1 MKKILLLLILGL
13 LTFMACEDKKDE
25 IEDKVDEISPLIGT
39 WEVSNLGEY
48 ANANCSG
55 ALDYT
60 GWVFVQAFGYKIT
73 IVIKE
78 DGTGTMTM
86 IFGEE
91 EEEEALTWDDSK
103 SQICIMGDCLSYK
116 IDGDSFTIDQ
126 PVEAFCSDDDGD
138 QTNHDSQS
146 TCEAAGNAWEEATC
160 SIMIFT
166 KK

>member
-86 IFGEE
+86 IFGDEK
-91 EEEEALTWDDSK
+91 EEEALTWDDSK

>member
-86 IFGEE
+86 ILGDEK
-91 EEEEALTWDDSK
+91 EEEALTWDDSK

>member
-1 MKKILLLLILGL
+1 MKRSILLITLLA
-13 LTFMACEDKKDE
+13 FMACEDKK
-25 IEDKVDEISPLIGT
+25 DEISPLIGT
-39 WEVSNLGEY
+39 WEVSSLGEY

-60 GWVFVQAFGYKIT
+60 GWAFVQAFGVKIT

-116 IDGDSFTIDQ
+116 IDGDSFTINQ
-126 PVEAFCSDDDGD
+126 PVEAFCSDYDGD

-160 SIMIFT
+160 SIMTFT

>member
-1 MKKILLLLILGL
+1 MKRSILLITLLA
-13 LTFMACEDKKDE
+13 FMACEDKK
-25 IEDKVDEISPLIGT
+25 DEISPLIGT

-60 GWVFVQAFGYKIT
+60 GWAFVQAFGVKIT

-86 IFGEE
+86 IFGEEE

>member
-13 LTFMACEDKKDE
+13 LSFMACEDKKDE
-25 IEDKVDEISPLIGT
+25 ISPLIGT
-39 WEVSNLGEY
+39 WEISNLGEY
-48 ANANCSG
+48 TNANCSG
-55 ALDYT
+55 ALDDT
-60 GWVFVQAFGYKIT
+60 SWAFAQLFGLKIT

-86 IFGEE
+86 IFGDEK
-91 EEEEALTWDDSK
+91 EEAPLTWDDSK

-126 PVEAFCSDDDGD
+126 PVEAFCSDDNGEE
-138 QTNHDSQS
+138 TNHDTQS
-146 TCEAAGNAWEEATC
+146 TCEASGNTWDEASC
-160 SIMIFT
+160 SQMEFT

>member
-86 IFGEE
+86 ILG

-126 PVEAFCSDDDGD
+126 PVEAFCSDYDGD

-160 SIMIFT
+160 SIMTFT

>member
-60 GWVFVQAFGYKIT
+60 GWAFVQAFGVKIT

-160 SIMIFT
+160 SIMTFT

>member
-13 LTFMACEDKKDE
+13 LSFMACEDKKDE
-25 IEDKVDEISPLIGT
+25 ISPLIGT
-39 WEVSNLGEY
+39 WEISNLGEY
-48 ANANCSG
+48 TNANCSG
-55 ALDYT
+55 ALDDT
-60 GWVFVQAFGYKIT
+60 SWAFAQLFGLKIT

-86 IFGEE
+86 IFGDEK
-91 EEEEALTWDDSK
+91 EEAPLTWDDSK

-126 PVEAFCSDDDGD
+126 PVEAFCSDDNSEE
-138 QTNHDSQS
+138 TNHDTQS
-146 TCEAAGNAWEEATC
+146 TCEASGNTWDEASC
-160 SIMIFT
+160 SQMEFT

>member
-13 LTFMACEDKKDE
+13 LAFMACEDKKDE
-25 IEDKVDEISPLIGT
+25 ISPLIGT
-39 WEVSNLGEY
+39 WEISNLGEY

-55 ALDYT
+55 ALDDT
-60 GWVFVQAFGYKIT
+60 SWAFAQLFGLKIT

-86 IFGEE
+86 IFGDEI
-91 EEEEALTWDDSK
+91 EEAPLTWDDSK

-126 PVEAFCSDDDGD
+126 PVEAFCSDDNSEE
-138 QTNHDSQS
+138 TNHDTQS
-146 TCEAAGNAWEEATC
+146 TCEASGNTWDEASC
-160 SIMIFT
+160 SQMEFT

>member
-1 MKKILLLLILGL
+1 MKRSILLITLLA
-13 LTFMACEDKKDE
+13 FMACEDKK
-25 IEDKVDEISPLIGT
+25 DEISPLIGT

-86 IFGEE
+86 ILGE

-116 IDGDSFTIDQ
+116 IDGDSFSIDQ

>member
-25 IEDKVDEISPLIGT
+25 ISPLIGT

-48 ANANCSG
+48 ENANCSG

-60 GWVFVQAFGYKIT
+60 DWGFVQAFGFKIT

-86 IFGEE
+86 IGGDEKEE
-91 EEEEALTWDDSK
+91 GPLTWDDSK
-103 SQICIMGDCLSYK
+103 SQICIMGDCLTYK
-116 IDGDSFTIDQ
+116 LDGDSFTVDQ
-126 PVEAFCSDDDGD
+126 PNEAICEDDDGD
-138 QTNHDSQS
+138 ETNHDTQS
-146 TCEAAGNAWEEATC
+146 TCEAAGNTWEGASC
-160 SIMIFT
+160 SQMEFT

>member
-13 LTFMACEDKKDE
+13 LSFMACEDKKDE
-25 IEDKVDEISPLIGT
+25 ISPLIGT
-39 WEVSNLGEY
+39 WEISNLGEY

-55 ALDYT
+55 ALDDT
-60 GWVFVQAFGYKIT
+60 SWAFAQLFGLKIT

-86 IFGEE
+86 IFGDEK
-91 EEEEALTWDDSK
+91 EEAPLTWDDSK

-126 PVEAFCSDDDGD
+126 PVEAFCSDDNSEE
-138 QTNHDSQS
+138 TNHDTQS
-146 TCEAAGNAWEEATC
+146 TCEASGNTWDEASC
-160 SIMIFT
+160 SQMEFT